1 MRLAAR
7 LAASGRTHGRLIS
20 ILAAVAVL
28 VTLSLAPARS
38 GAAGDTLPGPARP
51 GADGTGAAQVSSN
64 GQSFDGVATVGALF
78 GESSGKLSSHFCTA
92 SVVDSPHGDLA
103 ITAAHCVS
111 GTSGQIAFVPGY
123 ANGTEPYGVWQVT
136 RVYTDAAW
144 QSAQAPD
151 DDVAFLQLSAAPGGA
166 PVETVTGAEHVA
178 TDAADTAAGALV
190 RVIGY
195 PDAANQPVSCVNR
208 TKLFSPTQL
217 EFDCGGYTD
226 GTSGGP
232 FLAGVSASS
241 GAGTVIGVIGG
252 YEQGGDL
259 PQVSY
264 SVAFGA
270 AVAALYQTAKAAS

>member
-7 LAASGRTHGRLIS
+7 LAARGRTHGRLIS
-20 ILAAVAVL
+20 ILAAVAVF
-28 VTLSLAPARS
+28 VPLSLAPARS
-38 GAAGDTLPGPARP
+38 GAAGDTLPARL
-51 GADGTGAAQVSSN
+51 GAGGIGAARVSGN

-78 GESSGKLSSHFCTA
+78 GESAGKLSSHFCTA

-103 ITAAHCVS
+103 ITAAHCVT
-111 GTSGQIAFVPGY
+111 GTSGHMAFVPGY
-123 ANGTEPYGVWQVT
+123 ANGTEPYGVWQVI

-144 QSAQAPD
+144 QSAQDPD
-151 DDVAFLQLSAAPGGA
+151 DDVAFLQLSATPGGA
-166 PVETVTGAEHVA
+166 TVETVTGAEHVA
-178 TDAADTAAGALV
+178 TDAAADAGALV

-195 PDAANQPVSCVNR
+195 PDTADQPVSCVNW

-217 EFDCGGYTD
+217 EFDCGGFTD

-232 FLAGVSASS
+232 FLANVPAPS
-241 GAGTVIGVIGG
+241 GLGTVIGVIGG

-264 SVAFGA
+264 SV
-270 AVAALYQTAKAAS
+270 

>member
-20 ILAAVAVL
+20 VLAAVAVFA
-28 VTLSLAPARS
+28 TLSMVPARS
-38 GAAGDTLPGPARP
+38 GAAGDTWP
-51 GADGTGAAQVSSN
+51 GAARLAAGGTGTARVSSS
-64 GQSFDGVATVGALF
+64 GQSFDGVAAVGALF
-78 GESSGKLSSHFCTA
+78 GESSGRLSSHFCTA

-103 ITAAHCVS
+103 ITAAHCVT
-111 GTSGQIAFVPGY
+111 GASGQIAFVPGY
-123 ANGTEPYGVWQVT
+123 ANGAEPYGVWQVT

-144 QSAQAPD
+144 QSGQDPD
-151 DDVAFLQLSAAPGGA
+151 DDVAFLQLSGAPGGA
-166 PVETVTGAEHVA
+166 PVEAVTGAEHV
-178 TDAADTAAGALV
+178 TSDAAARALV

-195 PDAANQPVSCVNR
+195 PDSADQPVSCVNW

-217 EFDCGGYTD
+217 EFDCGGYTN

-241 GAGTVIGVIGG
+241 GQGTVIGVIGG

-270 AVAALYQTAKAAS
+270 AVAVLYQAAKAAS

>member
-20 ILAAVAVL
+20 ILAAVAV
-28 VTLSLAPARS
+28 VATLSLAPARS
-38 GAAGDTLPGPARP
+38 GAAGDTWP
-51 GADGTGAAQVSSN
+51 GAARLAAGGTGTARVSSN
-64 GQSFDGVATVGALF
+64 GQSFDGVAAVGALF
-78 GESSGKLSSHFCTA
+78 GESSGRLSSHFCTA

-111 GTSGQIAFVPGY
+111 GASGHIAFVPGY

-144 QSAQAPD
+144 QSGQDPD
-151 DDVAFLQLSAAPGGA
+151 DDVAFLQLSGAPGGA
-166 PVETVTGAEHVA
+166 PVEAVTGAEHVA
-178 TDAADTAAGALV
+178 TAAAGGLV

-195 PDAANQPVSCVNR
+195 PNSADQPVSCVNW

-217 EFDCGGYTD
+217 EFDCGGYTN

-241 GAGTVIGVIGG
+241 GQGTVIGVIGG

-270 AVAALYQTAKAAS
+270 AVAVLYQAAKAAS

>member
-20 ILAAVAVL
+20 ILAAVAVF

-38 GAAGDTLPGPARP
+38 GAAGDTWPARL
-51 GADGTGAAQVSSN
+51 GAGGIGAARVSGN

-78 GESSGKLSSHFCTA
+78 AESSGKLSSHFCTA

-103 ITAAHCVS
+103 ITAAHCVT

-144 QSAQAPD
+144 QSAQDPD
-151 DDVAFLQLSAAPGGA
+151 DDVAFLQLSSAPGGA
-166 PVETVTGAEHVA
+166 PVEAVTGAEHVA
-178 TDAADTAAGALV
+178 TDAAAGGLV
-190 RVIGY
+190 QVIGY
-195 PDAANQPVSCVNR
+195 PDTADQPVSCVNW
-208 TKLFSPTQL
+208 TKPFSPTQL
-217 EFDCGGYTD
+217 EFDCGGYTN

-232 FLAGVSASS
+232 FLANVSASS
-241 GAGTVIGVIGG
+241 GQGTVIGVIGG

-270 AVAALYQTAKAAS
+270 TVAALYQTAQAAS